1 MVVVDNN
8 NVLGE
13 LGEVNGADSSDLGD
27 VNELSLLEVAN
38 GNMVGV
44 DRLDL
49 VAGLGLGNESSSGSV
64 GATLGPQT
72 NHVSLCRTS
81 HVSKFNWGRSPL
93 E

>member
-1 MVVVDNN
+1 MVVVDYDNI
-8 NVLGE
+8 VGE

-38 GNMVGV
+38 GNIVGV

-49 VAGLGLGNESSSGSV
+49 VARLGLGNEGSSGSV
-64 GATLGPQT
+64 GATLGTQT
-72 NHVSLCRTS
+72 NHVSRCRTFN
-81 HVSKFNWGRSPL
+81 VSRFNQGQSPP